1 MYAILV
7 CFLISFLIFYF
18 SGRLLSSNDI
28 ENYTIFDSFF
38 IGVSIITGLLSYW
51 SLILP
56 LNFFSFL
63 FVLAFSTG
71 IFILKFKFFKID
83 FERIKKIQFNNFL
96 VLAVLGT
103 LVVVI
108 YSVLLPKTFDSY
120 LYHINAIIWNEKFS
134 VIPGL
139 ANLHDRYGFNSASFI
154 LNASFSFN
162 WLYNQYLFIIN
173 ALSFLIFIIWLL
185 KIIYKVTPF
194 KGFFLLLFLFFFSK
208 QYILEISSPNTDIL
222 PNILVCYLL
231 ITAYINFENLKSKK
245 ILFITVSLLCI
256 TLKISTLPILILGLF
271 SIYSSEQLLKAS
283 TQLLFYGCLV
293 VLPWIIR
300 NILLTGYVI
309 YPMAEIDLFSFDWKV
324 PMEMVTE
331 TKNWIV
337 SWARIPMKSN
347 SEVLALSFSEWFP
360 TWWNSQLL
368 KNKIFLS
375 VAILSPLFFVIKY
388 LMLKEK
394 INWNFFFLI
403 LTSYLSLL
411 LWLNAPDFRFSYGV
425 ILFLALLPIGFIK
438 ISSLSKHLKK
448 IHLSYQLIS
457 VVILFHFLI
466 NGYKLFNLEYNIKK
480 DLYCFYLP
488 NDMSNV
494 KKERNIQFEKFQIP
508 NSKIEIF
515 QPKELNMPCYDQF
528 PCTPNLN
535 RNVRLRG
542 KTIDDG
548 FTFKTLKE

>member
-1 MYAILV
+1 MYALLV
-7 CFLISFLIFYF
+7 CFLLSFLIFY
-18 SGRLLSSNDI
+18 SVGRLFSFSNI
-28 ENYTIFDSFF
+28 RSYSISDSFF
-38 IGVSIITGLLSYW
+38 IGLAIVSGFLHYW
-51 SLILP
+51 SLFFP
-56 LNFFSFL
+56 LNFVSFL
-63 FVLAFSTG
+63 IVLTFSLL
-71 IFILKFKFFKID
+71 IYLLKFKAFSDDLIKLKEIKFSKIL
-83 FERIKKIQFNNFL
+83 ILK
-96 VLAVLGT
+96 
-103 LVVVI
+103 VVI
-108 YSVLLPKTFDSY
+108 IITVLFYSLLYPKTFDSY
-120 LYHINAIIWNEKFS
+120 LYHINAVIWNENYS

-139 ANLHDRYGFNSASFI
+139 ANLHDRYGLNSASFV

-162 WLYNQYLFIIN
+162 WLYNQYLFVIN
-173 ALSFLIFIIWLL
+173 ALSFLVFIIWIFKKIFIVDSIKGWGLL
-185 KIIYKVTPF
+185 I
-194 KGFFLLLFLFFFSK
+194 FLYYFSE
-208 QYILEISSPNTDIL
+208 QYILEISSPNTDVL
-222 PNILVCYLL
+222 PNILVSYLL
-231 ITAYINFENLKSKK
+231 ISAYLNLEILKSKK
-245 ILFITVSLLCI
+245 ILFISVSLLCI
-256 TLKISTLPILILGLF
+256 TLKISTLPVLVLGLF
-271 SIYSSEQLLKAS
+271 SIYSSEKFLKAS
-283 TQLLFYGCLV
+283 SQFVFYGV
-293 VLPWIIR
+293 VIVLPWIIR
-300 NILLTGYVI
+300 NIILTGYVI

-331 TKNWIV
+331 TKKWIV

-360 TWWNSQLL
+360 IWWNSQLL

-388 LMLKEK
+388 LILKEK
-394 INWNFFFLI
+394 INWNFFFLT

-411 LWLNAPDFRFSYGV
+411 LWLNAPDFRFSFGV

-457 VVILFHFLI
+457 LVILFHFLI

-535 RNVRLRG
+535 RDVRLRG